1 MASRDYHCELHG
13 MATRECHWELRGMAI
28 IDGFQGM

>member
-1 MASRDYHCELHG
+1 MASREYHCELHG

-28 IDGFQGM
+28 IDGFHGM